1 MCAAAHMPLTITELV
16 AVPPITPSDH
26 VLSLQLHDKGIK
38 PGLYARERKYEGR
51 QAETRARHVGPGLF
65 RRNSTASTK
74 RFSQIVS
81 CGDGRDIVSRRFGE
95 MSGEEMCV
103 RSVRDM

>member
-38 PGLYARERKYEGR
+38 PGLYA
-51 QAETRARHVGPGLF
+51 
-65 RRNSTASTK
+65 
-74 RFSQIVS
+74 
-81 CGDGRDIVSRRFGE
+81 
-95 MSGEEMCV
+95 
-103 RSVRDM
+103 